1 MQKVNEQ
8 PLETYEHWI
17 DSGRIII
24 PCLKG
29 RPIVKNWQAPSFKI
43 SKEEWKN
50 KYTHCAMGLRLDQ
63 DIDFDIDNELAKR
76 FIEKY
81 ASSRS
86 AISGRPTNPTSHY
99 WWKGELTNKKFTLP
113 KEFKTYYEKFPH
125 GATLCEIRSGTSQY
139 TIVPKSRHS
148 KNDEDVVWEKYEG
161 IKEYPGDLNTDLRK
175 VALSTALCILYAD
188 QGQRD
193 DYCTAIA
200 GVLLKNTKWTEE
212 EVNEFVYNLAIE
224 SDDNEAEDR
233 ATKGSSGKKAQR
245 NFGIPKLAEIMGCT
259 TKTVS
264 ELFSWIGIGYE
275 TIEDTN
281 IIGNIIEYGEDRYF
295 VEIKKIEDG
304 KPKIIRITV
313 KGGELKQKPFG
324 DAVMKQAQIWLIKIK
339 DHIFNDMM
347 RKKFNARTQSED
359 YVEEAAEDMVFIKY
373 FQQYIHKEQAYT
385 DSSSL
390 LEYKRPHF
398 HLKKRYLEFNL
409 NSFEDFLVEKRVGT
423 ERVDLILNIQKIL
436 KAKKIKGKIKEKSC
450 VRWRIHEYNIPRDDL
465 IIEGEATEVK
475 EITDDKA

>member
-1 MQKVNEQ
+1 
-8 PLETYEHWI
+8 
-17 DSGRIII
+17 
-24 PCLKG
+24 
-29 RPIVKNWQAPSFKI
+29 
-43 SKEEWKN
+43 
-50 KYTHCAMGLRLDQ
+50 MGLRLDQ

-81 ASSRS
+81 ASSSS
-86 AISGRPTNPTSHY
+86 AISGRPTNPSSHY
-99 WWKGELTNKKFTLP
+99 WWKGVLDFKKFALP
-113 KEFKTYYEKFPH
+113 QELKKYYEKFPH
-125 GATLCEIRSGTSQY
+125 GATLCEIRNGSNHY

-148 KNDEDVVWEKYEG
+148 KNDEDVVWEKYES

-175 VALSTALCILYAD
+175 VALSTALCILYAS

-200 GVLLKNTKWTEE
+200 GVLLKNTKWSEE
-212 EVNEFVYNLAIE
+212 EINEFVYNLALE

-233 ATKGSSGKKAQR
+233 SQKGTSGKKAQR
-245 NFGIPKLAEIMGCT
+245 NFGVPKLAEIIGCT

-264 ELFSWIGIGYE
+264 ELFSWVGIGYE
-275 TIEDTN
+275 TVEDTN

-304 KPKIIRITV
+304 KPKTIRITV
-313 KGGELKQKPFG
+313 KGTELKQKPFG

-423 ERVDLILNIQKIL
+423 ERVDLILNLQRIL
-436 KAKKIKGKIKEKSC
+436 KAKKIKGKIKDRSC
-450 VRWRIHEYNIPRDDL
+450 VRWRIDEYNVPHDDL
-465 IIEGEATEVK
+465 IIEGEATEMK
-475 EITDDKA
+475 EITDDKS